1 MAEDASMTEAEL
13 VALLRDRSN
22 WGRWGKDDQVGA
34 MNLVTAEKRVAAA
47 SMVRTG
53 RTVSLS
59 RPFPKVPAPNNP
71 NPAQHWMRSF
81 SFPSG
86 GGAVVD
92 YYAISYHGQAAT
104 HIDALCH
111 VWNAEGLWNGRQA
124 DVLTGNGARWGAID
138 NWSDG
143 IVTRGVLLDV
153 PAFRGV
159 SHVTNGKP
167 VTGVELREIAES
179 QGVEVHPGD
188 ALLVHSGREA
198 FNRESGQ
205 TWGAGGQGNPG
216 LHASCLAPIR
226 DWDIAILV
234 WDMMDVSP
242 SGYETRWTVH
252 GALPSFGVGLVD
264 NALLEPLS
272 QACAEEGRY
281 DFMLMLAPL
290 VVVGGT
296 GSPLNPI
303 AMF

>member
-1 MAEDASMTEAEL
+1 MPDTSMTEGEL
-13 VALLRDRSN
+13 LELLRTRNN

-34 MNLVTAEKRVAAA
+34 INLITAEKRLRAV
-47 SMVRTG
+47 SLVKTG

-81 SFPSG
+81 TFPNG

-111 VWNAEGLWNGRQA
+111 VWNADGLWNGRGP
-124 DVLTGNGARWGAID
+124 DVLTGNGARWGAVD
-138 NWSDG
+138 NWSGG
-143 IVTRGVLLDV
+143 IITRGVLLDV
-153 PAFRGV
+153 PKFRGEPF
-159 SHVTNGKP
+159 VTSSKP
-167 VTGVELREIAES
+167 VTGDELAAIAKA
-179 QGVEVHPGD
+179 QGVTVEPGD
-188 ALLVHSGREA
+188 ALVVHSGREA
-198 FNRESGQ
+198 YNRESGQ
-205 TWGAGGQGNPG
+205 TWGANAGQGSPG
-216 LHASCLAPIR
+216 LHASCLLPIR
-226 DWDIAILV
+226 DWDVSLLV
-234 WDMMDVSP
+234 WDMMDASP

-252 GALPSFGVGLVD
+252 AALPSFGVALVD
-264 NALLEPLS
+264 NSLLEPLS

-281 DFMLMLAPL
+281 EFMLMLAPL
-290 VVVGGT
+290 VVQGGT